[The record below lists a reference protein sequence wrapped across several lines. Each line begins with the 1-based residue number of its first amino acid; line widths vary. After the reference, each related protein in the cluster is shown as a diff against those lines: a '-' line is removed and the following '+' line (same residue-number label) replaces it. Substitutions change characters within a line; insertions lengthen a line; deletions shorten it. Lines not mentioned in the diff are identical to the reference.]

1 MFSVALIGS
10 DGAGKSTVA
19 QWLESTFT
27 LPVKT
32 LYMGIN
38 VESSN
43 VALPTSRLIAYVKQA
58 RRKKTGKTQAGVSLH
73 AAPGAEKKKP
83 SGKLWAAVRLFNNLA
98 EEWYRQLLSWRYQR
112 KGYIVVYDRHFQFDF
127 EYDNGTKGQKRRLSD
142 RIHRWCL
149 AKLYPRPDLVIYLDA
164 AAEVLFA
171 RKGEATLEWLESRR
185 RSFLDQE
192 AKTPGFI
199 RVDAT
204 QPLKAVCRE
213 VGGRIMEFYE
223 ARQRGTTGSSHQL
236 RQSWERPRTAAEAR
250 RD

>member
-27 LPVKT
+27 LPLKT

-38 VESSN
+38 AESSN

-58 RRKKTGKTQAGVSLH
+58 RRKRTDPAQVGKTMHTAAGT
-73 AAPGAEKKKP
+73 EKKPK
-83 SGKLWAAVRLFNNLA
+83 GTLWAAIRLLNNLA

-127 EYDNGTKGQKRRLSD
+127 EYDNGTKGQNRRLSD

-164 AAEVLFA
+164 PAEVLFA

-236 RQSWERPRTAAEAR
+236 AQRWERPRAAAEAR